1 MARPCLATDGFS
13 TTAMFQH
20 VVRHWRPCFLSCDL
34 QCKIVFTDAICV
46 WSSHQICFTDI
57 EWYSNWTFFGFS
69 IMHAELKD
77 IRLFLNQLVQT
88 CGSFFLASVSLIC
101 LLSTSLC
108 IVVVGLL
115 LLFIRQR
122 IWCIQISELIFMKCK
137 RLIILHCIAC
147 NVFGELMD
155 VFETSTW

>member
-1 MARPCLATDGFS
+1 
-13 TTAMFQH
+13 
-20 VVRHWRPCFLSCDL
+20 
-34 QCKIVFTDAICV
+34 
-46 WSSHQICFTDI
+46 
-57 EWYSNWTFFGFS
+57 
-69 IMHAELKD
+69 MHAELKD

-122 IWCIQISELIFMKCK
+122 I
-137 RLIILHCIAC
+137 
-147 NVFGELMD
+147 
-155 VFETSTW
+155 